1 MQVTLVCF
9 SFITFVHS
17 VTLKAMPIT
26 AEEAFQEAAS
36 KILDTT
42 TFVRAVLSGRRRNMS
57 VDFER
62 IDIRPVE
69 IKGVLHLQLM
79 QNDGR
84 ATTTKNLLPSALEVD
99 QLLTSG
105 YANILIESTQE
116 AYSIRVTKSGDAQV
130 HTEKRALEQNFS
142 HDKKKDRLLD
152 ASDPF
157 LREVGIADAKG
168 VIKPSRQDKYKQ
180 VEEFLRLLSPALN
193 AAIEAG
199 QIHKP
204 TPANPLRITDL
215 GCGHAY
221 LTFAAH
227 QFLLSSGIPVV
238 VTGIDV
244 RPESRDRNNAIAQK
258 LGIASSIS
266 FKAEEISKTT
276 SDAADIAIAL
286 HACDTA
292 TDDAIAW
299 AVNGGAKL
307 LLIAPCCHHD
317 IQKQID
323 AAPEPW
329 GALTK
334 FGLMKERLGDL
345 LTDSFRAQLLRIVG
359 YRVEVIE
366 FVGGEHTPRNLM
378 IRAVKTDAK
387 PEQIDVDRYLEI
399 TAQWGVKPALEK
411 KLSTLNIR

>member
-1 MQVTLVCF
+1 
-9 SFITFVHS
+9 
-17 VTLKAMPIT
+17 MPIT
-26 AEEAFQEAAS
+26 REEAFQEAAS
-36 KILDTT
+36 KILDTA

-57 VDFER
+57 VEFER

-69 IKGVLHLQLM
+69 IKGVLNLQLM
-79 QNDGR
+79 QSDGR
-84 ATTTKNLLPSALEVD
+84 TTTAKNLLPSAIEVD
-99 QLLTSG
+99 QLLNSG
-105 YANILIESTQE
+105 YANIMVESTFE

-130 HTEKRALEQNFS
+130 HTEKRALEQNLS

-168 VIKPSRQDKYKQ
+168 VIKPSRHDKYKQ

-193 AAIEAG
+193 AAIDAG

-204 TPANPLRITDL
+204 TADNPLRITDL

-227 QFLLSSGIPVV
+227 QFLMNSGIPVV
-238 VTGIDV
+238 VTGIDI
-244 RPESRDRNNAIAQK
+244 RPDSRDRNNAIAEK
-258 LGIASSIS
+258 LGITKTIS

-276 SDAADIAIAL
+276 SESADIAIAL

-345 LTDSFRAQLLRIVG
+345 LTDSFRAQLLRLVG

-366 FVGGEHTPRNLM
+366 FIGGEHTPRNLM

-387 PEQIDVDRYLEI
+387 PEQLDIDRYLEI

>member
-1 MQVTLVCF
+1 MT
-9 SFITFVHS
+9 
-17 VTLKAMPIT
+17 
-26 AEEAFQEAAS
+26 
-36 KILDTT
+36 
-42 TFVRAVLSGRRRNMS
+42 

-62 IDIRPVE
+62 IDIRPLE
-69 IKGVLHLQLM
+69 IKGELNLQLM
-79 QNDGR
+79 QDDGQV
-84 ATTTKNLLPSALEVD
+84 TTAKNFLPEKTFIT
-99 QLLTSG
+99 QLLHSG
-105 YANILIESTQE
+105 YANIMVESTTE
-116 AYSIRVTKSGDAQV
+116 AYIIRITKSGDAQV
-130 HTEKRALEQNFS
+130 NIETRSLAQNLA
-142 HDKKKDRLLD
+142 HDKKKERLLD
-152 ASDPF
+152 ASDPY
-157 LREVGIADAKG
+157 LREIGIADAKG

-180 VEEFLRLLSPALN
+180 VEEFLRILSPSLH

-199 QIHKP
+199 QIDKP
-204 TPANPLRITDL
+204 TLAKPLKIVDL

-227 QFLLSSGIPVV
+227 QFLIASGMPVQ

-244 RPESRDRNNAIAQK
+244 RTDSRDRNNAIAEK
-258 LGIASSIS
+258 LGISKTIE

-276 SDAADIAIAL
+276 SENADVAIAL

-323 AAPEPW
+323 TAPEPW

-366 FVGGEHTPRNLM
+366 FVAGEHTPRNLM

-387 PEQIDVDRYLEI
+387 PDALDIERYLAI
-399 TAQWGVKPALEK
+399 TAQWGVAPALEK
-411 KLSTLNIR
+411 KLVALNIR

>member
-1 MQVTLVCF
+1 
-9 SFITFVHS
+9 
-17 VTLKAMPIT
+17 MPIT
-26 AEEAFQEAAS
+26 REEAFQEAAS
-36 KILDTT
+36 KILDTS

-69 IKGVLHLQLM
+69 IKGVFHLQLM
-79 QNDGR
+79 QSDGR
-84 ATTTKNLLPSALEVD
+84 ATTAKNLLPSAIEVD
-99 QLLTSG
+99 QLLNSG
-105 YANILIESTQE
+105 YANITVESTYE
-116 AYSIRVTKSGDAQV
+116 AYSIRITKSGDAQV
-130 HTEKRALEQNFS
+130 HTEKRALEQNLA

-152 ASDPF
+152 AGDPF

-168 VIKPSRQDKYKQ
+168 IIKPSRQDKYKQ

-193 AAIEAG
+193 AAIDAG

-204 TPANPLRITDL
+204 TPQNPLRITDL

-227 QFLLSSGIPVV
+227 QFLMNSGIPVL

-244 RPESRDRNNAIAQK
+244 RPDSRDRNNAIAEK
-258 LGIASSIS
+258 LGITSTIS

-276 SDAADIAIAL
+276 ADSADIAIAL

-345 LTDSFRAQLLRIVG
+345 LTDSFRAQLLRLVG

-387 PEQIDVDRYLEI
+387 PEQLDIDRYLEI
-399 TAQWGVKPALEK
+399 TAQWGVKPVLEQ

>member
-1 MQVTLVCF
+1 MPVTR
-9 SFITFVHS
+9 
-17 VTLKAMPIT
+17 
-26 AEEAFQEAAS
+26 EEAFTEAAS
-36 KILDTT
+36 RILDSS
-42 TFVRAVLSGRRRNMS
+42 TFVRAVLSGRRRNMT
-57 VDFER
+57 VEFER
-62 IDIRPVE
+62 IDLRLVE
-69 IKGVLHLQLM
+69 IKGVLNLQLM

-84 ATTTKNLLPSALEVD
+84 ATTTKNLLPSAVEID
-99 QLLTSG
+99 QLLNSG
-105 YANILIESTQE
+105 YANIMVESTHE
-116 AYSIRVTKSGDAQV
+116 AYSVRITKSGDAQV
-130 HTEKRALEQNFS
+130 HTDKRQSEQNLS

-152 ASDPF
+152 SNDPF

-180 VEEFLRLLSPALN
+180 VEEFLRLLPPALN

-204 TPANPLRITDL
+204 TKENPLRITDL

-227 QFLLSSGIPVV
+227 QFLLKAGLPVI

-244 RPESRDRNNAIAQK
+244 RPDSRDRNNAIAEK
-258 LGIASSIS
+258 LGITETIK

-276 SDAADIAIAL
+276 SDRADIAIAL

-299 AVNGGAKL
+299 AVNGDAKL

-323 AAPEPW
+323 SAPEPW

-378 IRAVKTDAK
+378 IRAVKTGAK
-387 PEQIDVDRYLEI
+387 PEQLDIDRYLDI
-399 TAQWGVKPALEK
+399 TAQWGVSPALEK
-411 KLSTLNIR
+411 KLSALNIR

>member
-1 MQVTLVCF
+1 MNCVMLQRYTWPIMQISREVAL
-9 SFITFVHS
+9 
-17 VTLKAMPIT
+17 
-26 AEEAFQEAAS
+26 AEAS
-36 KILDTT
+36 LRILDTT
-42 TFVRAVLSGRRRNMS
+42 TFVRAVLSGRRRNMQ

-62 IDIRPVE
+62 IDIRLIE
-69 IKGVLHLQLM
+69 IKGVLNLQLM

-84 ATTTKNLLPSALEVD
+84 ATTTKNLVPQQIAVD
-99 QLLTSG
+99 ELLDSG
-105 YANILIESTQE
+105 YANITIESTHE
-116 AYSIRVTKSGDAQV
+116 AYSIRITKSGDAQV
-130 HTEKRALEQNFS
+130 HTEKRESQQNLS

-152 ASDPF
+152 TNDPF

-168 VIKPSRQDKYKQ
+168 IIKPSKQDKYKQ
-180 VEEFLRLLSPALN
+180 VEEFLRLLSPTLN
-193 AAIEAG
+193 AAIVAG

-204 TPANPLRITDL
+204 TLENPLRITDL

-227 QFLLSSGIPVV
+227 QFLINSGIPVL

-244 RPESRDRNNAIAQK
+244 RPDSRDRNNAIAEK
-258 LGIASSIS
+258 LGITKTIN
-266 FKAEEISKTT
+266 FKAEEIAKTT
-276 SDAADIAIAL
+276 ADVADVAIAL

-317 IQKQID
+317 IQMQID
-323 AAPEPW
+323 SAPEPW
-329 GALTK
+329 GAVTK

-345 LTDSFRAQLLRIVG
+345 LTDSLRAQLLRIVG

-387 PEQIDVDRYLEI
+387 PDTLDIDRYREI
-399 TAQWGVKPALEK
+399 TAQWGITPALEK
-411 KLSTLNIR
+411 KLPTLNIH

>member
-1 MQVTLVCF
+1 MV
-9 SFITFVHS
+9 
-17 VTLKAMPIT
+17 
-26 AEEAFQEAAS
+26 
-36 KILDTT
+36 
-42 TFVRAVLSGRRRNMS
+42 
-57 VDFER
+57 
-62 IDIRPVE
+62 
-69 IKGVLHLQLM
+69 
-79 QNDGR
+79 
-84 ATTTKNLLPSALEVD
+84 
-99 QLLTSG
+99 
-105 YANILIESTQE
+105 ESTSE
-116 AYSIRVTKSGDAQV
+116 AYSVRITKSGDAQV
-130 HTEKRALEQNFS
+130 HTEKRESEQNLA
-142 HDKKKDRLLD
+142 HDKKKERLLD
-152 ASDPF
+152 PSDPF

-180 VEEFLRLLSPALN
+180 VEEFLRLLSPTLN
-193 AAIEAG
+193 AAIDAG

-204 TPANPLRITDL
+204 TKENPLRITDL

-227 QFLLSSGIPVV
+227 QFLMKSGIPVE

-244 RPESRDRNNAIAQK
+244 RPDSRDRNNAIAEK
-258 LGIASSIS
+258 LDISSTIF

-276 SDAADIAIAL
+276 ADSADIAIAL

-299 AVNGGAKL
+299 AVSGGAKL

-317 IQKQID
+317 IQKQIES
-323 AAPEPW
+323 APEPW

-366 FVGGEHTPRNLM
+366 FVAGEHTPRNLM
-378 IRAVKTDAK
+378 IRAVKTGAK
-387 PEQIDVDRYLEI
+387 PDQLDIDRYLEI
-399 TAQWGVKPALEK
+399 TGQWGVTPALEK
-411 KLSTLNIR
+411 KLPTLNIR